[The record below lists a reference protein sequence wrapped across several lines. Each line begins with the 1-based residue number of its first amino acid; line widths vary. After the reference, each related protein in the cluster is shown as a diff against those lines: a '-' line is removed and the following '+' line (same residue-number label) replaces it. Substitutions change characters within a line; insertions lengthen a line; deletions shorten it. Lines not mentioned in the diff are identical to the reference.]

1 MKWYKPTPILI
12 RSKLY
17 HDIVLPRMDS
27 VFLILLLVFKPKS
40 HYCKAEEEVLLFY
53 GCGGRSFQNQTFC
66 DKDWPPEPQTLA
78 GAKVDSPTSI
88 QGADQISGLIVDY
101 LVKEGHNP

>member
-27 VFLILLLVFKPKS
+27 VFLILLLVFQPKY

-66 DKDWPPEPQTLA
+66 DKD
-78 GAKVDSPTSI
+78 
-88 QGADQISGLIVDY
+88 
-101 LVKEGHNP
+101 

>member
-1 MKWYKPTPILI
+1 MQWYKPTPNRI

-40 HYCKAEEEVLLFY
+40 HYCKARSEEVLLFY
-53 GCGGRSFQNQTFC
+53 GCVGR
-66 DKDWPPEPQTLA
+66 
-78 GAKVDSPTSI
+78 AKLSKSN
-88 QGADQISGLIVDY
+88 L
-101 LVKEGHNP
+101 L